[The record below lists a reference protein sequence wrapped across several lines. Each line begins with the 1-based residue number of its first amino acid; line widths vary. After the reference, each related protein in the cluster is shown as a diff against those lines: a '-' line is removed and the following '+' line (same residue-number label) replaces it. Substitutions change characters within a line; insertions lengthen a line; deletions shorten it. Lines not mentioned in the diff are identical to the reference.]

1 MQCPFCQMD
10 ITAAA
15 RYCPHCGKKLDLSFD
30 EVKQE
35 LTQQRH
41 TEKEDESLRESRRVL
56 AIAVF
61 LFAVALTVLIAI
73 PSPRK
78 PDVAPVYRVE
88 SPKETVEVYMEK
100 MELPR
105 FEIPE

>member
-1 MQCPFCQMD
+1 VQCPFCQTE

-15 RYCPHCGKKLDLSFD
+15 RYCPHCGKKLDLSFE

-35 LTQQRH
+35 FAQQYD
-41 TEKEDESLRESRRVL
+41 TAKEDESARESRRVL

-61 LFAVALTVLIAI
+61 FFAVVLTVFIAI

-78 PDVAPVYRVE
+78 PDVMPVYRADCPGE
-88 SPKETVEVYMEK
+88 IDEVYMEIMK
-100 MELPR
+100 LPQ

>member
-1 MQCPFCQMD
+1 MQCPFCQTE
-10 ITAAA
+10 ITASA
-15 RYCPHCGKKLDLSFD
+15 RYCPHCGKKLDLSFE

-35 LTQQRH
+35 FAQQKH

-61 LFAVALTVLIAI
+61 FFAIALTVFIAI

-78 PDVAPVYRVE
+78 PDVMPVYRVD
-88 SPKETVEVYMEK
+88 SPQDTEDVYMET
-100 MELPR
+100 MELVQ
-105 FEIPE
+105 FDIPE

>member
-1 MQCPFCQMD
+1 MQCPFCQTE
-10 ITAAA
+10 ITASA
-15 RYCPHCGKKLDLSFD
+15 RYCPSCGKKLDLSFE

-35 LTQQRH
+35 FAQQKH

-61 LFAVALTVLIAI
+61 FFAVALTVFIAI

-78 PDVAPVYRVE
+78 PDVMPVYRVD
-88 SPKETVEVYMEK
+88 SPQDTEEVHMET
-100 MELPR
+100 MELTQ
-105 FEIPE
+105 FDIPE